1 MTAAP
6 VSDEASPVAYAGFG
20 RRCAAYV
27 IDWAVLGAAFEL
39 LRLMLIPAA
48 LRDDP
53 EIFER
58 YGDDLLIFSA
68 AFGVVLW
75 GYHAGFES
83 SRLQATLGKAAL
95 GLRVTGLAGGRVS
108 FPTATLRN
116 WPDWI
121 FGPVMMLGAVS
132 SAETYEEVI
141 TGVEML
147 TAGIVVL
154 SCLAAAVTKRKQA
167 VHDIM
172 AGCLVVRKVAKFE
185 RPADARST

>member
-6 VSDEASPVAYAGFG
+6 VSDEASPVRYAGFG

-27 IDWAVLGAAFEL
+27 IDWALLGGPFEL
-39 LRLMLIPAA
+39 LRLMLLPVE
-48 LRDDP
+48 LRNDP
-53 EIFER
+53 EIFEQ
-58 YGDDLLIFSA
+58 YSDDLLIFSA

-75 GYHAGFES
+75 GYHAGSES

-108 FPTATLRN
+108 LWTATLRN

-121 FGPVMMLGAVS
+121 FAPVMMLGAVS
-132 SAETYEEVI
+132 SAETYEDVI
-141 TGVEML
+141 TGMEML
-147 TAGIVVL
+147 AAGIVVL
-154 SCLAAAVTKRKQA
+154 SCLAATVTKRKQA

-172 AGCLVVRKVAKFE
+172 AGCLVVRKLARFE
-185 RPADARST
+185 RPADAKP

>member
-6 VSDEASPVAYAGFG
+6 VSDEASPVPYAGFG

-27 IDWAVLGAAFEL
+27 IDWAVLGGAFEA

-75 GYHAGFES
+75 G
-83 SRLQATLGKAAL
+83 
-95 GLRVTGLAGGRVS
+95 
-108 FPTATLRN
+108 
-116 WPDWI
+116 
-121 FGPVMMLGAVS
+121 
-132 SAETYEEVI
+132 
-141 TGVEML
+141 
-147 TAGIVVL
+147 
-154 SCLAAAVTKRKQA
+154 
-167 VHDIM
+167 
-172 AGCLVVRKVAKFE
+172 
-185 RPADARST
+185 